1 MRVGRVLA
9 TRPASPAGRGRL
21 QLKLGVACGGDRLGL
36 LEEALDLVR
45 HEVPAREKF
54 VMIDAWEA
62 CYIVSMYVLSHTMAQ
77 ERGGEADGRVPAMSL
92 NREMSQPV

>member
-1 MRVGRVLA
+1 M
-9 TRPASPAGRGRL
+9 
-21 QLKLGVACGGDRLGL
+21 GL

-62 CYIVSMYVLSHTMAQ
+62 CHIVSMDVLSHTMAQ

-92 NREMSQPV
+92 NREMSRNQCSRLSSVWVHGCRASTRTSVCLPVRGYVP